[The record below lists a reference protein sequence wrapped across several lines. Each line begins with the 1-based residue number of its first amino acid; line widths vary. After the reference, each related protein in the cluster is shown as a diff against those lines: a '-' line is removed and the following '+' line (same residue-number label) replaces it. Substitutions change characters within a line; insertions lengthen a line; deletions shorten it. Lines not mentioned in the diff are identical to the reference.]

1 MKATDLTIFVTSVK
15 GEEIQIEKACTLKQA
30 VTLAKKEARKMI
42 NNGGMWVTINIQA
55 RASYGVETLAH
66 IEAEKVGRRV
76 AFSDEKPA
84 ETPAETYAVCWG
96 DEYKEE
102 DGENNVIAETTNE
115 SEARE
120 IALNES
126 RENGCAMSVVRMSD
140 KTAVLVISDSIGL
153 APEAAAAYDALCS
166 SFVDTYQ
173 PEPTNPDNTPS
184 TMNANEI
191 PANVMFAE
199 YTGETD
205 FRNIVDTI
213 NVNGTEYGIRVRR
226 MHGLNP
232 ANDGEYYVIYMPDE
246 AKAEQLEA
254 ALKAAGHKATP
265 DEYGVIVCTWEA
277 FMAGVE
283 MLNQEQPAPEFSEL
297 SHAAQCLD
305 IYLHNTAEI
314 YDRYTVPAIKRVAQ
328 AYKAGEHVS
337 DNAEQLT
344 KDIQEIAPAISAA
357 ARLVRK
363 YDHLTPTAQD
373 IEQVTRNY
381 AAYIVDCAKYEIET
395 A

>member
-1 MKATDLTIFVTSVK
+1 MTNK
-15 GEEIQIEKACTLKQA
+15 
-30 VTLAKKEARKMI
+30 I
-42 NNGGMWVTINIQA
+42 NT
-55 RASYGVETLAH
+55 GV
-66 IEAEKVGRRV
+66 
-76 AFSDEKPA
+76 
-84 ETPAETYAVCWG
+84 
-96 DEYKEE
+96 
-102 DGENNVIAETTNE
+102 N
-115 SEARE
+115 
-120 IALNES
+120 
-126 RENGCAMSVVRMSD
+126 
-140 KTAVLVISDSIGL
+140 
-153 APEAAAAYDALCS
+153 
-166 SFVDTYQ
+166 
-173 PEPTNPDNTPS
+173 S

-191 PANVMFAE
+191 PANVTFAE

-305 IYLHNTAEI
+305 IYLHNTREI
-314 YDRYTVPAIKRVAQ
+314 YERYTVPAIK
-328 AYKAGEHVS
+328 E
-337 DNAEQLT
+337 
-344 KDIQEIAPAISAA
+344 A
-357 ARLVRK
+357 ARRMRLYGVNIPANVAIDYTITGDAMDAARALVVK
-363 YDHLTPTAQD
+363 YDHLHPTASD
-373 IEQVTRNY
+373 CT
-381 AAYIVDCAKYEIET
+381 AAFVGYDDYIMESATFEVENA
-395 A
+395 

>member
-1 MKATDLTIFVTSVK
+1 MTNK
-15 GEEIQIEKACTLKQA
+15 
-30 VTLAKKEARKMI
+30 I
-42 NNGGMWVTINIQA
+42 NT
-55 RASYGVETLAH
+55 GV
-66 IEAEKVGRRV
+66 
-76 AFSDEKPA
+76 
-84 ETPAETYAVCWG
+84 
-96 DEYKEE
+96 
-102 DGENNVIAETTNE
+102 N
-115 SEARE
+115 
-120 IALNES
+120 
-126 RENGCAMSVVRMSD
+126 
-140 KTAVLVISDSIGL
+140 
-153 APEAAAAYDALCS
+153 
-166 SFVDTYQ
+166 
-173 PEPTNPDNTPS
+173 S

-191 PANVMFAE
+191 PANVTFAE

-305 IYLHNTAEI
+305 IYLHNTREI
-314 YDRYTVPAIKRVAQ
+314 YERYSVPAIK
-328 AYKAGEHVS
+328 E
-337 DNAEQLT
+337 
-344 KDIQEIAPAISAA
+344 A
-357 ARLVRK
+357 ARRMRLYGVNIPANVAIDYTITGDAMDAARALVVK
-363 YDHLTPTAQD
+363 YDHLHPTASD
-373 IEQVTRNY
+373 CT
-381 AAYIVDCAKYEIET
+381 AAFVGYDDYIMESATFEVENA
-395 A
+395 